1 MMKKKLLYYQEIARI
16 KPSSCLF
23 FLQSLR
29 YLKKHYNVLI
39 HMTKELSTQPLCLR
53 ERTCS
58 EPSSVKI
65 HAFSRQNNFLKSAIT
80 DTVWRTF
87 FTGKF

>member
-1 MMKKKLLYYQEIARI
+1 MMKKTFYIIRKLRELSRVVAYFY
-16 KPSSCLF
+16 
-23 FLQSLR
+23 LQSLR

-80 DTVWRTF
+80 DTV
-87 FTGKF
+87 